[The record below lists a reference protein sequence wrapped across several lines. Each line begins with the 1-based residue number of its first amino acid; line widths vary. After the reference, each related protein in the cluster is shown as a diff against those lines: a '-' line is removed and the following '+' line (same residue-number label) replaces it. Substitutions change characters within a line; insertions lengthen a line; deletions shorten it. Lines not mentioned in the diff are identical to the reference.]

1 MNSSHVGNEV
11 ELSDSIV
18 LALCTV
24 ESNVSSVALT
34 SAAADPLS
42 TVTTSLIRVPEPDG
56 VKLSMTE
63 DGGTPSDAAM
73 EAASAARD
81 VAFKEDT
88 LPDSRI
94 ELSTLSPLPL
104 PIVRGDSSTDFTTT
118 VVPRALS
125 TAAAA

>member
-1 MNSSHVGNEV
+1 MT
-11 ELSDSIV
+11 LSDV
-18 LALCTV
+18 TCTV
-24 ESNVSSVALT
+24 LPTAGM
-34 SAAADPLS
+34 A
-42 TVTTSLIRVPEPDG
+42 VTTSLIRVPEPDG

-63 DGGTPSDAAM
+63 DAGTPSDAAM

-88 LPDSRI
+88 LPYSSI

>member
-1 MNSSHVGNEV
+1 VNSSHVGNEV

-34 SAAADPLS
+34 AAAADPLS

-63 DGGTPSDAAM
+63 DAGTPSDAAM

-88 LPDSRI
+88 LPDSSI

-104 PIVRGDSSTDFTTT
+104 PMVRGDSSTDFTTT
-118 VVPRALS
+118 VVP
-125 TAAAA
+125 